1 MADGP
6 AGARLHERGDECA
19 ARRSCGAPAAAAT
32 SDPRGRGD
40 SITARWMAVA
50 RRRRCRRL
58 RRLLPGRGGLEFG
71 HALLERLELGAR
83 ACQHLR
89 LGVEFLACHQ
99 V

>member
-50 RRRRCRRL
+50 RR
-58 RRLLPGRGGLEFG
+58 
-71 HALLERLELGAR
+71 
-83 ACQHLR
+83 
-89 LGVEFLACHQ
+89 
-99 V
+99 